1 MDTEFLILYLAL
13 GIVAVLMIAVLI
25 MLFSILSK
33 VEKLAQGGGRSFE
46 ASPYNRVNIGGNAG
60 GTVFCTQCA
69 TQYDASQKNCPRC
82 GKSR

>member
-33 VEKLAQGGGRSFE
+33 VEKIAQSGGRSFE
-46 ASPYNRVNIGGNAG
+46 ASPYNRMNAG

-69 TQYDASQKNCPRC
+69 TQYDASQPNCPRC
-82 GKSR
+82 GKPR